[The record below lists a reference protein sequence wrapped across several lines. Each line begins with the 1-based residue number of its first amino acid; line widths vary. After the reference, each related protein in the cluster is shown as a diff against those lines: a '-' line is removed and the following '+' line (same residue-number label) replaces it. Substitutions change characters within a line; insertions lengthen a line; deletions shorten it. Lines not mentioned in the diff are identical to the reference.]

1 MKKTITIAVFVIAYF
16 IGICVGWFGHK
27 GYLWDK
33 VTYVQTD
40 TVVKY
45 QNLSERELLILSMMS
60 VESEFNPQA
69 VGLTNDKGILQI
81 TPIYVAEV
89 NRILGEDKY
98 VINDAFDVKLSLDMF
113 EHLQGHYNPSQDF
126 IQTIYWHNKSN
137 QYRDKVIQR
146 YNQFLSYERFRSLI
160 ISYYE

>member
-1 MKKTITIAVFVIAYF
+1 MFMIAYF
-16 IGICVGWFGHK
+16 IGFYTGLNCHERYVQ
-27 GYLWDK
+27 DK
-33 VTYVQTD
+33 VIYAQID
-40 TVVKY
+40 TVIKY
-45 QNLSERELLILSMMS
+45 KNLSQRELLILSMMS
-60 VESEFNPQA
+60 VESEFNPNA
-69 VGLTNDKGILQI
+69 VGKSNDIGILQI